1 MGRKI
6 LVIVILF
13 AFITVAVVQAMGK
26 DNMDEKNISEGTNNS
41 IPVDSIP
48 GPSIG
53 LQAPDFELKTLDGQ
67 TLKLSQFRGKKV
79 MLNFWATWCPPCKA
93 EMPDMQTFYTEV
105 GDKIQI
111 LAVNIDPEYDVA
123 GFVKEMKINF
133 PILLDENDE
142 ATNAYQ
148 ILTIPTTFFIDE
160 EGIIQNKFMGAMT
173 IDKMREYTK

>member
-1 MGRKI
+1 
-6 LVIVILF
+6 
-13 AFITVAVVQAMGK
+13 
-26 DNMDEKNISEGTNNS
+26 
-41 IPVDSIP
+41 
-48 GPSIG
+48 
-53 LQAPDFELKTLDGQ
+53 
-67 TLKLSQFRGKKV
+67 LKLSQFRGKKV